1 MVAKELIKIEI
12 RKHWSQLLVLVLL
25 IGLLPPI
32 QLWIHCLAMKDH
44 VMHVYE
50 IDIGTLDTAFILNVL
65 VITLAIV
72 QIGIERSNGTMEFNL
87 SLPFSKGSIFISK
100 WFIGAGSIFFS
111 WVLAFGLTA
120 IIVQLIDKPV
130 INFNEYFWFLLGSL
144 IMFYSLTL
152 SAGAITGT
160 PFAQGLVTFTI
171 SILPLLVFALLT
183 AQIQIFSR
191 NFQLSEEILEGIYQ
205 MNPLSY
211 VSFRF
216 GAFPIKELYI
226 PFILAGLFLM
236 IGFYGFQRHP
246 FERNGSF
253 FVWRWME
260 RPVQII
266 VIFLGVLGFSTFG
279 YLSSSQENL
288 LSYFIGAAIGALI
301 GFVIS
306 YFVIYKKRK

>member
-25 IGLLPPI
+25 IGMLPPI
-32 QLWIHCLAMKDH
+32 QLWIHYLAMKDH
-44 VMHVYE
+44 VMHGYE
-50 IDIGTLDTAFILNVL
+50 VDIGTLDIAFILNVL

-100 WFIGAGSIFFS
+100 WFVGTWSILLSWGFAFS
-111 WVLAFGLTA
+111 LSA
-120 IIVQLIDKPV
+120 IIVQLIDMPV
-130 INFNEYFWFLLGSL
+130 INLNEYFGFLLGSL
-144 IMFYSLTL
+144 LMFYSLTF

-160 PFAQGLVTFTI
+160 PSAQGLVTFTI

-183 AQIQIFSR
+183 AQIQIFFMR
-191 NFQLSEEILEGIYQ
+191 NFQLSDVILEGIFQ
-205 MNPLSY
+205 INPLSY
-211 VSFRF
+211 ISFRF
-216 GAFPIKELYI
+216 GGFPIKELYI

-236 IGFYGFQRHP
+236 IGFYSFQRHP

-266 VIFLGVLGFSTFG
+266 VIFLGILGFSTFG
-279 YLSSSQENL
+279 YLSTTQENL
-288 LSYFIGAAIGALI
+288 LGYFIGAAIGA
-301 GFVIS
+301 
-306 YFVIYKKRK
+306 